1 MKKIVAG
8 FLSLISIGIMLFV
21 VKRQIDRRKKQ
32 SFVVQEETDFYVLS
46 TQVDYSFM
54 FSENDIKKHKRS
66 LWIYQR
72 LSQQGF
78 QKEDYNPIIY
88 YFQQVI
94 FEQH

>member
-21 VKRQIDRRKKQ
+21 VKDKLIEEKKQ

-46 TQVDYSFM
+46 TQAIYSFM
-54 FSENDIKKHKRS
+54 FSENDIKKHKR
-66 LWIYQR
+66 WIYQR

-94 FEQH
+94 F

>member
-21 VKRQIDRRKKQ
+21 VKDKLIEEKSNLLLCKKKQ
-32 SFVVQEETDFYVLS
+32 IFMYYQPKRFIHSYFLKMTSKNISEVV
-46 TQVDYSFM
+46 
-54 FSENDIKKHKRS
+54 
-66 LWIYQR
+66 WIYQR

-94 FEQH
+94 F

>member
-21 VKRQIDRRKKQ
+21 VKDKLIEEKKQ
-32 SFVVQEETDFYVLS
+32 SFIVQEETDFYVLS
-46 TQVDYSFM
+46 TQAIYSFI
-54 FSENDIKKHKRS
+54 FS
-66 LWIYQR
+66 
-72 LSQQGF
+72 

-94 FEQH
+94 F

>member
-21 VKRQIDRRKKQ
+21 VKDKLIEEKKQ

-46 TQVDYSFM
+46 TQAIYSFI
-54 FSENDIKKHKRS
+54 FSENDIKNIS
-66 LWIYQR
+66 EVVWIYQR

-94 FEQH
+94 F

>member
-21 VKRQIDRRKKQ
+21 VKDKLIEEKKQ

-46 TQVDYSFM
+46 TQKRFIHSYFLKMTSKNI
-54 FSENDIKKHKRS
+54 SEVV
-66 LWIYQR
+66 WIYQR

-94 FEQH
+94 F

>member
-21 VKRQIDRRKKQ
+21 VKDKLIEEKKQ
-32 SFVVQEETDFYVLS
+32 SFVVQEETDFYVYQPKRFIHSCFLKMTS
-46 TQVDYSFM
+46 KNI
-54 FSENDIKKHKRS
+54 SEVV
-66 LWIYQR
+66 WIYQR

-94 FEQH
+94 F